1 MWASNLDGLRVLVT
15 GGGSGIGRTIAARLT
30 QEGARAHVCDVSAE
44 ALRDLS
50 VACPAVTGT
59 RADVGS
65 EADVDRLF
73 ADVSSQLGGLDVLV
87 NNAGIAGPTAAID
100 ETSLADWQRTLD
112 VNLTGSFLCAR
123 RAVPL
128 LKQAG
133 GGSIINIASAAARLG
148 FPNRSPYSASKWGL
162 IGLTETWAME
172 LGPAGIRVNAILP
185 GIVAGERQDRV
196 LQARARVEGISFE
209 EATRQRL
216 QSVSL
221 RSMVS
226 ADDIAEMVLF
236 LCSSSGRMISGQ
248 SLSVCGNVE
257 TLR

>member
-1 MWASNLDGLRVLVT
+1 MWAFKGLRVLVT
-15 GGGSGIGRTIAARLT
+15 GGGSGIGRTMALRLT
-30 QEGARAHVCDVSAE
+30 RAGARVHVCDVSPE
-44 ALRDLS
+44 ALRELS
-50 VACPAVTGT
+50 VACPEVSGT
-59 RADVGS
+59 RADVGG

-73 ADVSSQLGGLDVLV
+73 ADVTLRLGGLDALV
-87 NNAGIAGPTAAID
+87 NNAGIAGPTAAIE

-123 RAVPL
+123 RAIPL

-162 IGLTETWAME
+162 IGLTQTWAME

-185 GIVAGERQDRV
+185 GIVSGERQDRV
-196 LQARARVEGISFE
+196 LHARAQVEGVSFE
-209 EATRQRL
+209 EAKRQRL
-216 QSVSL
+216 HSVSL
-221 RSMVS
+221 RNMVS

-236 LCSSSGRMISGQ
+236 LCSVAGRMISGQ
-248 SLSVCGNVE
+248 SLGVCGNVE
-257 TLR
+257 TLK